1 VYIELARYALMKQ
14 PTIASPVPQLW
25 LLGGAW
31 ALVMLLFGF
40 IYFWRGESEYG
51 RG

>member
-1 VYIELARYALMKQ
+1 MMDNPPLASSFRD
-14 PTIASPVPQLW
+14 LW
-25 LLGGAW
+25 IMGGAW
-31 ALVMLLFGF
+31 AVVTLGFGF